1 MDPGVARHVGA
12 GLLGEVEEESLEELL
27 ATLQTT
33 TLTAEATSTTA
44 RHKLL
49 PIPALRDL
57 AAHYHRT
64 TQSAPPP
71 LLSVAGRYLPLLYH
85 LVSTLVA
92 APHRY
97 AVLVVD
103 PEARFDVT
111 RVVGSS
117 SPADPSS
124 ELRGGSAPAG
134 PNPTAA
140 SSPGPNPNLNPD
152 PNPDPSPRPNPDPS
166 PRPNPGPGSGS
177 YPATPADLRH
187 VYVLRPP
194 LSSPLAPAVA
204 AAREWMLYAAHGS
217 RDRELWG
224 VVVVGGSSL
233 PSPSS
238 VSDGGGGGGDV
249 LVTTGWRG
257 WLRVE
262 REDVPG
268 FGMGGSGRGGVLS
281 VEEALRERRRWDEV
295 VERASW
301 VAGWRGARYVW
312 KE

>member
-27 ATLQTT
+27 TTLQTT
-33 TLTAEATSTTA
+33 ALTTEPTSTTT

-49 PIPALRDL
+49 PIPALQDL

-71 LLSVAGRYLPLLYH
+71 LLSVTGRYLPLLYH

-117 SPADPSS
+117 SPAASS
-124 ELRGGSAPAG
+124 SSSSGICGGSAPAG
-134 PNPTAA
+134 LNPTAT
-140 SSPGPNPNLNPD
+140 SDPGPNPN
-152 PNPDPSPRPNPDPS
+152 PNPNSDGTPHPNPS
-166 PRPNPGPGSGS
+166 LSGGS

-204 AAREWMLYAAHGS
+204 AAREWMLYAPHGS

-224 VVVVGGSSL
+224 TIVVGGGSL

-238 VSDGGGGGGDV
+238 TSSMSDGGSGGGDV
-249 LVTTGWRG
+249 LVTAGWRG

-268 FGMGGSGRGGVLS
+268 FGMGESGGSGALS
-281 VEEALRERRRWDEV
+281 VEEALRERRRWGEA
-295 VERASW
+295 VERAGW
-301 VAGWRGARYVW
+301 VAGWRGGRYVW

>member
-1 MDPGVARHVGA
+1 MDPGLAKHVGA

-27 ATLQTT
+27 ATLQTA
-33 TLTAEATSTTA
+33 TLTTEATSTTT
-44 RHKLL
+44 RHKPL
-49 PIPALRDL
+49 PIPALQDL

-117 SPADPSS
+117 SPAASS
-124 ELRGGSAPAG
+124 PELRGGSAPAG
-134 PNPTAA
+134 LNPTATPGPD
-140 SSPGPNPNLNPD
+140 PGPNPNLNP
-152 PNPDPSPRPNPDPS
+152 NTHPSPRPNPNPS
-166 PRPNPGPGSGS
+166 SGS

-187 VYVLRPP
+187 IYVLRPP

-217 RDRELWG
+217 RDRELCG
-224 VVVVGGSSL
+224 TVVVGGSSL

-238 VSDGGGGGGDV
+238 ASSVSDGGGDV

-268 FGMGGSGRGGVLS
+268 FGMGGSGRGGALS
-281 VEEALRERRRWDEV
+281 VEEALRERGRWDEV
-295 VERASW
+295 VERAGW
-301 VAGWRGARYVW
+301 VAGWRGGLYVW

>member
-27 ATLQTT
+27 ATFQTA
-33 TLTAEATSTTA
+33 TLATEATSTTT

-49 PIPALRDL
+49 PIPALQDL
-57 AAHYHRT
+57 AAHYHRS

-97 AVLVVD
+97 AVLIVD

-117 SPADPSS
+117 PPAATCSS
-124 ELRGGSAPAG
+124 ELYRSSTSAG
-134 PNPTAA
+134 LNPTAT
-140 SSPGPNPNLNPD
+140 SNPDPDPD
-152 PNPDPSPRPNPDPS
+152 PNPNSNPSPRPNPDPS
-166 PRPNPGPGSGS
+166 SGS

-204 AAREWMLYAAHGS
+204 AAREWMVYAAHGS

-224 VVVVGGSSL
+224 TVVVGGSAL

-238 VSDGGGGGGDV
+238 ASSMSDGGGGGGDV

-268 FGMGGSGRGGVLS
+268 FGMRGSGGSRVLS
-281 VEEALRERRRWDEV
+281 VEEALRERGRREEL
-295 VERASW
+295 VERAGW
-301 VAGWRGARYVW
+301 VAGWRGGRYVW

>member
-1 MDPGVARHVGA
+1 MDPGVARYVGA

-27 ATLQTT
+27 NTFQTTT
-33 TLTAEATSTTA
+33 TLTTEATSTTA

-49 PIPALRDL
+49 PIPALQDL

-71 LLSVAGRYLPLLYH
+71 LLSVTGRYLPLLYH

-103 PEARFDVT
+103 PEARFAVT

-117 SPADPSS
+117 SPAASSS
-124 ELRGGSAPAG
+124 ELCGGSAPAG
-134 PNPTAA
+134 LNPTATPNPG
-140 SSPGPNPNLNPD
+140 PGPNPNPNSDRRSL
-152 PNPDPSPRPNPDPS
+152 PNPDL
-166 PRPNPGPGSGS
+166 GGGS

-224 VVVVGGSSL
+224 TIVVGGGSL

-238 VSDGGGGGGDV
+238 APSMSDGGGGDV
-249 LVTTGWRG
+249 LVTAGWRG

-262 REDVPG
+262 REDVAG
-268 FGMGGSGRGGVLS
+268 LGMGGSGGGGALS
-281 VEEALRERRRWDEV
+281 VEEALRERGRGDEA
-295 VERASW
+295 VERAGW
-301 VAGWRGARYVW
+301 VAAWRGGRYVW

>member
-1 MDPGVARHVGA
+1 MDPGVARHAGA

-27 ATLQTT
+27 TTFQTTT
-33 TLTAEATSTTA
+33 TLTTEATSTTT
-44 RHKLL
+44 RHRLL
-49 PIPALRDL
+49 PIPALQDL

-71 LLSVAGRYLPLLYH
+71 LLSVTGRYLPLLYH

-103 PEARFDVT
+103 PEARFDIT

-117 SPADPSS
+117 SPTASSSSS
-124 ELRGGSAPAG
+124 ETCAGSAPAG
-134 PNPTAA
+134 LNPTAT
-140 SSPGPNPNLNPD
+140 SNPGPNPSPNPNSD
-152 PNPDPSPRPNPDPS
+152 RKPHPNPDLS
-166 PRPNPGPGSGS
+166 GGS
-177 YPATPADLRH
+177 YPATAADLRH

-217 RDRELWG
+217 RGRELWG
-224 VVVVGGSSL
+224 TIVVGGGSL

-238 VSDGGGGGGDV
+238 APSMSGGGGDV
-249 LVTTGWRG
+249 LVTAGWRG

-268 FGMGGSGRGGVLS
+268 LGMEGPGGGGVLS
-281 VEEALRERRRWDEV
+281 VEEALRERRRWGEA
-295 VERASW
+295 VERAGW
-301 VAGWRGARYVW
+301 VAGWRGGRYVW